1 MTDTPDTDT
10 PFRPEARSPRG
21 FADKRARDLRAE
33 RAILEAVS
41 AVYERYGF
49 EALDTG
55 AFEYADALGKFL
67 PDSDRPNEGVFAL
80 QDDDDQWMALR
91 YDLTAPLARFA
102 AQNWETLPKPFRR
115 YAFGPVW
122 RNEKPGPGRFRQF
135 IQCDADT
142 VGSARPEADAEII
155 AMAVEGLE
163 AAGLP
168 RGAAVLKI
176 NNRKLLNGLLTAAG
190 ADSAG
195 QKLAV
200 LRAVDKL
207 DRLGVEGVRLLLGEG
222 RLDESG
228 DFTKGAGLK
237 GKAVDSV
244 LDFVSAGA
252 GGRSATLDNIAKVI
266 GGSAEGDEGLLELS
280 KIDAALTS
288 LGIADDQAF
297 IDPSIVRGLEY
308 YTGAVFEAELL
319 LSTTDEKGNKV
330 SFGSIGGGGRYDDLV
345 ARFTGTATPA
355 TGFSFGVTR
364 LAAALRA
371 AGREP
376 GGVARGPV
384 VVIAFDD
391 AHMRPVLLRG
401 RRIARGGHSG
411 RGLSGDLGHAAAD
424 EICRP
429 PHGAGRHHAGRRRD
443 RRGDRDDQGPRP
455 RPRAGRRGGRQR
467 RLEGRASRP
476 ADHSARPAGRGGSQ
490 DHLEFHWGLK
500 GEARAFHS
508 GGGAR
513 RHPRAPAGGRR
524 RADRRAGAAA
534 PGPAARPGRRGH
546 AFAAVRRLRR
556 RRRGGLPAPRLH
568 GRRGAGAFRCR
579 R

>member
-1 MTDTPDTDT
+1 MTDDSTNTAET
-10 PFRPEARSPRG
+10 FRPEARAPRG

-176 NNRKLLNGLLTAAG
+176 NNRKLLNGLLTSAG
-190 ADSAG
+190 AESAG

-207 DRLGVEGVRLLLGEG
+207 DRLGVDGVRLLLGEG

-237 GKAVDSV
+237 GKAIDSV

-280 KIDAALTS
+280 RIDAALTS

-384 VVIAFDD
+384 VVITFDQ
-391 AHMRPVLLRG
+391 AHMAEYFSVVGQLRAAG
-401 RRIARGGHSG
+401 IAAEVYLGTSG
-411 RGLSGDLGHAAAD
+411 MKPQMKYA
-424 EICRP
+424 
-429 PHGAGRHHAGRRRD
+429 D
-443 RRGDRDDQGPRP
+443 RRGAPAVVMLGGDEIAAGTVTIKDLD
-455 RPRAGRRGGRQR
+455 AGRQAA
-467 RLEGRASRP
+467 EGVT
-476 ADHSARPAGRGGSQ
+476 DN
-490 DHLEFHWGLK
+490 
-500 GEARAFHS
+500 
-508 GGGAR
+508 
-513 RHPRAPAGGRR
+513 
-524 RADRRAGAAA
+524 AAWKA
-534 PGPAARPGRRGH
+534 ERPGQQTIPRGELV
-546 AFAAVRRLRR
+546 AAVRKIIE
-556 RRRGGLPAPRLH
+556 G
-568 GRRGAGAFRCR
+568 
-579 R
+579 